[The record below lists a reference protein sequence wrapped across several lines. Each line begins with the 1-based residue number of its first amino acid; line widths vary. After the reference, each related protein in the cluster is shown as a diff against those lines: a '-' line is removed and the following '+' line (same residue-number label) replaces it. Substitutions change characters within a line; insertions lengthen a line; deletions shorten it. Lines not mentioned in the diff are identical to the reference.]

1 MNLFNVDN
9 DINYLLLTMG
19 KPILVNGSNATAII
33 GYADNKEVEEKK
45 IITKENIKRGDLVT
59 INNHNYLVYNEIND
73 KRQDTYFKAY
83 ARSCNY
89 QIKFNFGGNV
99 KSFYGIISTKVL
111 DITENKY
118 MELAEGKIQVVLQ
131 DNVDTRKIVTKQRFI
146 SMGSAFEVTGID
158 KSKVGLIILN
168 CNITVFNDY
177 DDRDNEIVDRWKYE
191 IKHSYTLETSNTDT
205 SIEEGKTLQFNVIA
219 KDNNVVIENPNIVY
233 SANNSNC
240 NVDATGLITAN
251 NKGTSTITATF
262 TAEDGTIKSVSITIT
277 VIEQIV
283 VNNYTISITGSDV
296 INVNNSE
303 EYTAVVK
310 NNGVV
315 VNLPVTW
322 ILLDETLNPL
332 SVDIAEIKNI
342 TDNTCSVYGAESGND
357 IVLKATLNAD
367 TSKTA
372 ILEIFIG
379 GGW

>member
-19 KPILVNGSNATAII
+19 KPILINGNSTTAII
-33 GYADNKEVEEKK
+33 GYADNKEYEEKK
-45 IITKENIKRGDLVT
+45 IITKTAIKRGDIIT

-73 KRQDTYFKAY
+73 KRQDTYYKGY

-89 QIKFNFGGNV
+89 NTKFNFSGSI
-99 KSFYGIISTKVL
+99 KSFSAIITTKVL

-118 MELAEGKIQVVLQ
+118 MQLAEGKIQVILQ
-131 DNVDTRKIVTKQRFI
+131 DNTDTRKIVTQQRFI

-168 CNITVFNDY
+168 CSVTVFTED

-191 IKHSYTLETSNTDT
+191 VKHSYTLETSNTDT

-219 KDNNVVIENPNIVY
+219 KDNNVVIENANIVY
-233 SANNSNC
+233 SVNNSNC
-240 NVDATGLITAN
+240 NVDTTGLITAN

-283 VNNYTISITGSDV
+283 INNYSLSITGSDV

-322 ILLDETLNPL
+322 ILLNETLNPL
-332 SVDIAEIKNI
+332 SVDIAKIENI
-342 TDNTCSVYGAESGND
+342 TGNICTVYGAESGNY
-357 IVLKATLNAD
+357 INLKATLNED